1 MITDIVKMLAA
12 FIVWTITRFG
22 YFGVFIT
29 MSIESAAIPLPSEI
43 IMPFSGYL
51 AYSGQPTVTGVFTL
65 HGAAFW
71 GAAGCVFGS
80 WIAYAVAAYGGR
92 PLVERYGRYVFLSR
106 RDLDLA
112 NRMFAR
118 YGSPIIFF
126 SRLMPVVRT
135 FISLPAGLARMPLAR
150 FTVYT
155 FLGSYPFCYALA
167 WLGYKMGENWQGLE
181 TYFRKFDVLILILF
195 VLALAWWIRRH
206 LADRRAPARDGEAT

>member
-1 MITDIVKMLAA
+1 VITDVLKLLSA
-12 FIVWTITRFG
+12 FIIATITRLG
-22 YFGVFIT
+22 YFGVFVT
-29 MSIESAAIPLPSEI
+29 MAIESAAIPLPSEV

-51 AYSGQPTVTGVFTL
+51 VYTGVFSL

-80 WIAYAVAAYGGR
+80 LVAYAIAAWGGR

-106 RDLDLA
+106 RDLDLSE
-112 NRMFAR
+112 RLFRR

-135 FISLPAGLARMPLAR
+135 FISLPAGLARMPVLR
-150 FTVYT
+150 FSIYT

-167 WLGYKMGENWQGLE
+167 YVGYRLGEHWHALE
-181 TYFRKFDVLILILF
+181 AYFRKYDLLIGL
-195 VLALAWWIRRH
+195 VLAVGAVWWIRRH
-206 LADRRAPARDGEAT
+206 IVGNRVETSEAAEP

>member
-1 MITDIVKMLAA
+1 MITDLLKLVSA
-12 FIVWTITRFG
+12 FIIATIGTLG
-22 YFGVFIT
+22 YFGVFMT
-29 MSIESAAIPLPSEI
+29 MAIESAAIPLPSEV

-51 AYSGQPTVTGVFTL
+51 AFTGRFTL

-80 WIAYAVAAYGGR
+80 LCAYGAAAMGGR
-92 PLVERYGRYVFLSR
+92 PFVERYGRYVFLSR

-112 NRMFAR
+112 EGLFRR

-135 FISLPAGLARMPLAR
+135 FISLPAGLARMPLTR
-150 FTVYT
+150 FCVYT

-167 WLGYKMGENWQGLE
+167 YIGSTLGEHWPSLE
-181 TYFRKFDVLILILF
+181 STFRKYDVLIGALL
-195 VLALAWWIRRH
+195 VLGTVLWIRRH
-206 LADRRAPARDGEAT
+206 ILAERRAPQGVAES